1 VFWLR
6 ACVLNPSTTSEDLR
20 ALIDAVRGAAA
31 QSQ

>member
-20 ALIDAVRGAAA
+20 ALVDALRAAA
-31 QSQ
+31 TQ